1 MFDRFLSRKAGL
13 MLLRNTIVSCGVFAI
28 SIGTLFV
35 LVEFMNA
42 DEVLAAAIGF
52 LLANSIHY
60 ALGRA
65 WIFCGTERHIAT
77 GYVYFLASGGLGFAI
92 TVGLYAALLEF
103 TPINYLV
110 ARVLVSVIAGPA
122 MFTFNATINFR
133 RL

>member
-1 MFDRFLSRKAGL
+1 
-13 MLLRNTIVSCGVFAI
+13 MLLRNTIVSTGVFAI
-28 SIGTLFV
+28 SIGTLFA
-35 LVEFMNA
+35 LVEFLNA

-65 WIFCGTERHIAT
+65 WIFHGTSRHFAS
-77 GYVYFLASGGLGFAI
+77 GYAYFLVSGGLGFAI

-110 ARVLVSVIAGPA
+110 ARVLVSVIAGLA